1 MDSFAL
7 AIKQE
12 KKTADYADVTDV
24 FQGAAAS
31 AALPIR
37 ESVNPLCSFSLF

>member
-7 AIKQE
+7 AMKQE

-24 FQGAAAS
+24 FQGAVTA

-37 ESVNPLCSFSLF
+37 ESVNSL